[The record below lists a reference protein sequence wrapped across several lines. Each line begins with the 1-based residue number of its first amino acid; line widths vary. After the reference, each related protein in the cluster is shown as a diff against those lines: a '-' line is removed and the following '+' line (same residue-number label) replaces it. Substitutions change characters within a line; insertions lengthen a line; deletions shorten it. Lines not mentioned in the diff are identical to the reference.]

1 MSHLYAH
8 PIQASKDQKSKTQKP
23 NLLLNLNAPSISIL
37 VLLSSPSFP
46 ILFFLLFVFLILPS
60 VGSHSSLSFFFWF
73 SPHPLSFFFW
83 FSPPHFLIS
92 SSFSFSPLSHSL
104 FGFPFFFFLILP
116 SVGSHS
122 SLSFFSFFS
131 YFSLLFSGSL
141 LSSLS
146 FPFSFA
152 AQLPSSFSYPPPFAS
167 SFFPQKEH
175 PLLSF
180 PLKEERRQGIKKKN
194 PPASLHVFLSYSLK
208 KTKAPMF

>member
-104 FGFPFFFFLILP
+104 FGFPFFFF
-116 SVGSHS
+116 
-122 SLSFFSFFS
+122 
-131 YFSLLFSGSL
+131 
-141 LSSLS
+141 
-146 FPFSFA
+146 
-152 AQLPSSFSYPPPFAS
+152 
-167 SFFPQKEH
+167 SFFPQSAPTPPFLFFLSFLIFLSCFLDLFSPPSLFRFLLLPSSPH
-175 PLLSF
+175 LFLTPLLLLLPFFPKKNTPFCPF
-180 PLKEERRQGIKKKN
+180 PLKRRGDKE
-194 PPASLHVFLSYSLK
+194 
-208 KTKAPMF
+208 